1 MDLVQVNM
9 SAAHVDR
16 LPKLARS
23 PAGRVAGDAR
33 AGDAICRD
41 PRDRRDHSAQ
51 LRGERVK
58 IVVGFAFCSSR

>member
-41 PRDRRDHSAQ
+41 PRDRRDPQRTAA
-51 LRGERVK
+51 GERVK
-58 IVVGFAFCSSR
+58 IVVEFAFCSSR